1 MSVNLPSADD
11 AHFFDDEEYVSAPFE
26 SVPPSPCE
34 LLDPVMRGVMA
45 KELADMVLPG
55 KEKDINEKGEGNE

>member
-1 MSVNLPSADD
+1 MSVNVPDADD
-11 AHFFDDEEYVSAPFE
+11 DFIFGDEALISAPFE
-26 SVPPSPCE
+26 VVPPSPCE

-55 KEKDINEKGEGNE
+55 KEEDAS